1 MGSCLTKIE
10 REEMVTRCRGRKR
23 YMKTFVQARQAL
35 SSSHTMYL
43 RSLKATGSAL
53 LQFATAETPLH
64 HPITPPQPPPQPP
77 LRQPHQPPMSPTSWA
92 TSTTVSSSAVRP
104 PPPPPPPPPQG
115 SWDFWDPFMPASSP
129 AATEDDWE
137 ETTATLS
144 EVPMTPVSEAP
155 APVPAPEMA
164 VVVSAKSKDLVEII
178 KELDE
183 YFLKAA
189 GSGNQLS
196 FLLEV
201 PSFSFSDQRST
212 GTFVVLDTCVCM
224 YMCNKMN
231 V

>member
-1 MGSCLTKIE
+1 MKMGSCLTKIE

-23 YMKTFVQARQAL
+23 YMKTFVEARQAL

-64 HPITPPQPPPQPP
+64 HPVTAPPVSVPGPQ
-77 LRQPHQPPMSPTSWA
+77 QPPMSPTSWG

-104 PPPPPPPPPQG
+104 PPPPPPVQG

-129 AATEDDWE
+129 AATEEDWE
-137 ETTATLS
+137 ETTATMS
-144 EVPMTPVSEAP
+144 EVVMTPVRATAP
-155 APVPAPEMA
+155 EPAAEMA
-164 VVVSAKSKDLVEII
+164 VVVSAKSKELVEII

-183 YFLKAA
+183 YFLRAA

-196 FLLEV
+196 SLLEV

-212 GTFVVLDTCVCM
+212 GTFIYYT
-224 YMCNKMN
+224 
-231 V
+231 